1 MAPTRYPRKSAN
13 ASTTCWTKPL
23 MIDFWLAAGLLLL
36 VALSFLLIPVLRG
49 RRAQREED
57 RTALNVALYQE
68 RVAELQ
74 TQQAEGV
81 LDAAQ
86 LDTGRAEAARELLA
100 DTEGVEAPRE
110 SRLGKP
116 LPLLAA
122 FLVPVLGLG
131 LYLHFGASDKVELTR
146 EFAQP
151 PVSLQDMTQRLERAA
166 AAQPDSAEGLYFLG
180 RAYMAQ
186 DRSADAAKV
195 FERAVALAGRQP
207 ELLGQWAQAQYFAD
221 NKQWSPKVQ
230 ALTDEALKL
239 DPKEVTSLGLLGIA
253 AFEGQRYQE
262 AIDYWSR
269 LLAQLPPEDN
279 SRAALQGGIDRAAQ
293 KLKESGGTV
302 AQAKQ
307 AATLKVRVAVSAEV
321 KAKALPGD
329 SVFIFARAV
338 SGPPAP
344 LAAKRVTVAEL
355 PITVEL
361 GDADAMMP
369 QLKLSNFPEVQ
380 LVARIS
386 RAGQPTAGEWIG
398 RSQPLASS
406 TTALQ
411 QLTIDSPDKSFEE
424 TP

>member
-1 MAPTRYPRKSAN
+1 
-13 ASTTCWTKPL
+13 

-36 VALSFLLIPVLRG
+36 VALSFLLIPVLRE

-74 TQQAEGV
+74 SQQAEGV

-86 LDTGRAEAARELLA
+86 MDSGRAEAARELLA
-100 DTEGVEAPRE
+100 DTEGVAAPRV
-110 SRLGKP
+110 SKLGKP

-122 FLVPVLGLG
+122 VLVPVLGLG
-131 LYLHFGASDKVELTR
+131 LYLHFGAADKVELTR
-146 EFAQP
+146 EFAQAP
-151 PVSLQDMTQRLERAA
+151 QSMEEMTQRLERAV

-180 RAYMAQ
+180 RTYMAQ
-186 DRSADAAKV
+186 ERPADAAKM
-195 FERAVALAGRQP
+195 FERAANLAGRQP

-221 NKQWSPKVQ
+221 GKKWSDKIQ
-230 ALTDEALKL
+230 ALTDEALKA

-253 AFEGQRYQE
+253 AFEGERYQQ
-262 AIDYWSR
+262 AIDYWNR
-269 LLAQLPPEDN
+269 LLAQLPPDDK
-279 SRAALQGGIDRAAQ
+279 SREALQGGIQRAAERLQ
-293 KLKESGGTV
+293 ASGGKV
-302 AQAKQ
+302 AQT
-307 AATLKVRVAVSAEV
+307 AAPKAALLKVSVDLASELKGKVQ
-321 KAKALPGD
+321 PGD
-329 SVFIFARAV
+329 SVFIFARAT

-344 LAAKRVTVAEL
+344 LAAKRLTVADL
-355 PITVEL
+355 PVTVEL

-386 RAGQPTAGEWIG
+386 RAGQPTAGEWVG
-398 RSQPLASS
+398 RSGPLASS

-411 QLTIDSPDKSFEE
+411 KLTIDSPDK
-424 TP
+424 

>member
-1 MAPTRYPRKSAN
+1 
-13 ASTTCWTKPL
+13 

-74 TQQAEGV
+74 TQQEEGV
-81 LDAAQ
+81 LDTAQ

-100 DTEGVEAPRE
+100 DTEGVEKPRE

-122 FLVPVLGLG
+122 ILVPVLGLG
-131 LYLHFGASDKVELTR
+131 LYLHYGASDKVELTR
-146 EFAQP
+146 EFSQP
-151 PVSLQDMTQRLERAA
+151 PVSMEDMTRRLERAA
-166 AAQPDSAEGLYFLG
+166 AAQPDSPEGLYFLG

-195 FERAVALAGRQP
+195 FERTVALAGRQP

-262 AIDYWSR
+262 AIDYWNR
-269 LLAQLPPEDN
+269 LLAQLPPQDN

-302 AQAKQ
+302 APVKAQAQ
-307 AATLKVRVAVSAEV
+307 MKVRVDLSADI
-321 KAKALPGD
+321 KAKASPGD

-338 SGPPAP
+338 NGPPAP
-344 LAAKRVTVAEL
+344 LAVKRFTVADL
-355 PITVEL
+355 PVTVEL

-398 RSQPLASS
+398 RSQTLASS

-411 QLTIDSPDKSFEE
+411 QLTIDSPDK
-424 TP
+424 

>member
-1 MAPTRYPRKSAN
+1 
-13 ASTTCWTKPL
+13 

-74 TQQAEGV
+74 TQQSEGV
-81 LDAAQ
+81 LDATQ
-86 LDTGRAEAARELLA
+86 LDAGRAEAARELLA
-100 DTEGVEAPRE
+100 DTEGVEKPRE

-122 FLVPVLGLG
+122 VLVPVLGLG
-131 LYLHFGASDKVELTR
+131 LYMHFGASDKVELTR
-146 EFAQP
+146 EFSQP
-151 PVSLQDMTQRLERAA
+151 PVSMQDMTQRLERAA

-195 FERAVALAGRQP
+195 FERTVALAGRQP

-221 NKQWSPKVQ
+221 NKQWSPKIQ

-253 AFEGQRYQE
+253 AFERERYQE
-262 AIDYWSR
+262 AIDYWNR
-269 LLAQLPPEDN
+269 LLAQLPEQDN
-279 SRAALQGGIDRAAQ
+279 SRTALQGGIDRAAE
-293 KLKESGGTV
+293 KLKEGGGAV
-302 AQAKQ
+302 APTQVGAL
-307 AATLKVRVAVSAEV
+307 LKVSVDLSAEV
-321 KAKALPGD
+321 KAKTLPTD

-338 SGPPAP
+338 GGPPAP
-344 LAAKRVTVAEL
+344 LAAKRVTVADL
-355 PITVEL
+355 PLSVEL

-406 TTALQ
+406 TVALQ
-411 QLTIDSPDKSFEE
+411 QLTIDSPDK
-424 TP
+424 

>member
-1 MAPTRYPRKSAN
+1 
-13 ASTTCWTKPL
+13 

-74 TQQAEGV
+74 GQQAEGV
-81 LDAAQ
+81 LSAEQ
-86 LDTGRAEAARELLA
+86 LDSGRAEAARELLA
-100 DTEGVEAPRE
+100 DTEGGEPART

-122 FLVPVLGLG
+122 LLVPVLGVV

-146 EFAQP
+146 EFAQAP
-151 PVSLQDMTQRLERAA
+151 QSMEEMTRRLERAV

-180 RAYMAQ
+180 RTYMAQ
-186 DRSADAAKV
+186 DRPADAAKI
-195 FERAVALAGRQP
+195 FERTVALAGRQP

-221 NKQWSPKVQ
+221 GKQWSDKVQ
-230 ALTDEALKL
+230 ALTDEALKA

-253 AFEGQRYQE
+253 AFEGERYQE
-262 AIDYWSR
+262 AIDYWNR
-269 LLAQLPPEDN
+269 LLAQLPADDN
-279 SRAALQGGIDRAAQ
+279 SRAALQGGIDRATE
-293 KLKESGGTV
+293 KLQASGGQV
-302 AQAKQ
+302 AQAQ
-307 AATLKVRVAVSAEV
+307 APAAKTAALLKVRVDLAADL
-321 KAKALPGD
+321 KAKVQPGD
-329 SVFIFARAV
+329 SVFIFARAT

-344 LAAKRVTVAEL
+344 LAAKRLTVADL
-355 PITVEL
+355 PVTVEL

-380 LVARIS
+380 LVARVS
-386 RAGQPTAGEWIG
+386 RAGQPTAGEWVG

-406 TTALQ
+406 TTAPQ
-411 QLTIDSPDKSFEE
+411 QLTIDSPDK
-424 TP
+424 

>member
-1 MAPTRYPRKSAN
+1 
-13 ASTTCWTKPL
+13 
-23 MIDFWLAAGLLLL
+23 MIDFWLATGLLLL
-36 VALSFLLIPVLRG
+36 IALSFLLIPVLRD

-74 TQQAEGV
+74 AQQEEGV
-81 LDAAQ
+81 LTAQ
-86 LDTGRAEAARELLA
+86 QMDTGRAEAARELLA
-100 DTEGVEAPRE
+100 DTEGVAPARV

-122 FLVPVLGLG
+122 VLVPVLGLA

-146 EFAQP
+146 EFAQAP
-151 PVSLQDMTQRLERAA
+151 QSMEDMTRRLERAV

-186 DRSADAAKV
+186 DRAGEAAKI
-195 FERAVALAGRQP
+195 FERTVRLAGRQP

-221 NKQWSPKVQ
+221 GKQWSPQVQ
-230 ALTDEALKL
+230 ALTDEALKA

-262 AIDYWSR
+262 AIDYWKR
-269 LLAQLPPEDN
+269 LLAQLPPEDQ
-279 SRAALQGGIDRAAQ
+279 SRAALQGGIDRASE
-293 KLKESGGTV
+293 KLVQGGGKV
-302 AQAKQ
+302 AEAVV
-307 AATLKVRVAVSAEV
+307 ARTAVLKVRVDLAADL
-321 KAKALPGD
+321 KAKVQPGD
-329 SVFIFARAV
+329 SVFVFARATQ
-338 SGPPAP
+338 GPPAP
-344 LAAKRVTVAEL
+344 LAAKRLTVADL
-355 PITVEL
+355 PATVEL

-406 TTALQ
+406 TAAQ
-411 QLTIDSPDKSFEE
+411 QNLTIDSPDK
-424 TP
+424 

>member
-1 MAPTRYPRKSAN
+1 
-13 ASTTCWTKPL
+13 

-81 LDAAQ
+81 LDATQMTA
-86 LDTGRAEAARELLA
+86 GRDEAARELLA
-100 DTEGVEAPRE
+100 DTEGADVGRV

-122 FLVPVLGLG
+122 ILVPVLGLG

-146 EFAQP
+146 EFAQAP
-151 PVSLQDMTQRLERAA
+151 QSMEEMTLRLERAV

-180 RAYMAQ
+180 RTYMAQ
-186 DRSADAAKV
+186 DRPADAAKI
-195 FERAVALAGRQP
+195 FERTVALAGRQP

-221 NKQWSPKVQ
+221 NKKWSDKVQ
-230 ALTDEALKL
+230 ALTDEALKA

-253 AFEGQRYQE
+253 AFESERYQD
-262 AIDYWSR
+262 AIDYWNR
-269 LLAQLPPEDN
+269 LLAQLPTEDA
-279 SRAALQGGIDRAAQ
+279 SRAALQGGIQRATE
-293 KLKESGGTV
+293 KLQESGVTV
-302 AQAKQ
+302 AKAPAVAAKPV
-307 AATLKVRVAVSAEV
+307 ALLKVSVDLSAEV
-321 KAKALPGD
+321 KAKVLPGD

-344 LAAKRVTVAEL
+344 LAAKRLTVADL
-355 PITVEL
+355 PVTVEL

-406 TTALQ
+406 TTAQQ
-411 QLTIDSPDKSFEE
+411 QLTIDSPDK
-424 TP
+424 

>member
-1 MAPTRYPRKSAN
+1 
-13 ASTTCWTKPL
+13 

-36 VALSFLLIPVLRG
+36 VALSFLLIPVLRE

-74 TQQAEGV
+74 SQQAEGV

-86 LDTGRAEAARELLA
+86 MDSGRAEAARELLA
-100 DTEGVEAPRE
+100 DTEGVAAPRV
-110 SRLGKP
+110 SKLGKP

-122 FLVPVLGLG
+122 VLVPVLGLG
-131 LYLHFGASDKVELTR
+131 LYLHFGAADKVELTR
-146 EFAQP
+146 EFAQAP
-151 PVSLQDMTQRLERAA
+151 QSMEEMTQRLERAV

-180 RAYMAQ
+180 RTYMAQ
-186 DRSADAAKV
+186 ERPADAAKL
-195 FERAVALAGRQP
+195 FERAANLAGRQP

-221 NKQWSPKVQ
+221 GKKWSAKIQ
-230 ALTDEALKL
+230 ALTDEALKA

-253 AFEGQRYQE
+253 AFEGERYQE
-262 AIDYWSR
+262 AIDYWNR
-269 LLAQLPPEDN
+269 LLAQLPPDDN
-279 SRAALQGGIDRAAQ
+279 SRAALQGGINRAAERLQ
-293 KLKESGGTV
+293 ASGGKV
-302 AQAKQ
+302 AQAPV
-307 AATLKVRVAVSAEV
+307 AAKAALLKVSVDLASDLRSKVQ
-321 KAKALPGD
+321 PGD
-329 SVFIFARAV
+329 SVFIFARAT

-344 LAAKRVTVAEL
+344 LAAKRLTVADL
-355 PITVEL
+355 PVTVEL

-386 RAGQPTAGEWIG
+386 RAGQPTAGEWVG
-398 RSQPLASS
+398 RSGPLASS

-411 QLTIDSPDKSFEE
+411 KLIIDSPDK
-424 TP
+424 

>member
-1 MAPTRYPRKSAN
+1 
-13 ASTTCWTKPL
+13 

-36 VALSFLLIPVLRG
+36 VALSFLLIPVLRE

-74 TQQAEGV
+74 AQQAEGV

-86 LDTGRAEAARELLA
+86 LDSGRAEAARELLA
-100 DTEGVEAPRE
+100 DTEGAAAPRVL
-110 SRLGKP
+110 RLGKP

-122 FLVPVLGLG
+122 VLVPVLGLG
-131 LYLHFGASDKVELTR
+131 LYLHFGAADKVELTR
-146 EFAQP
+146 EFAQAP
-151 PVSLQDMTQRLERAA
+151 QSMEEMTQRLERAV

-180 RAYMAQ
+180 RTYMAQ
-186 DRSADAAKV
+186 DRPADAAKM
-195 FERAVALAGRQP
+195 FERAANLAGRQP

-221 NKQWSPKVQ
+221 GKKWSEQIQK
-230 ALTDEALKL
+230 LTDEALKA

-253 AFEGQRYQE
+253 AFEGERYQE
-262 AIDYWSR
+262 AIDYWNR
-269 LLAQLPPEDN
+269 LLAQLPPDDN
-279 SRAALQGGIDRAAQ
+279 SRAALQGGIERAAER
-293 KLKESGGTV
+293 LKASGGKV
-302 AQAKQ
+302 AQA
-307 AATLKVRVAVSAEV
+307 AAPKAALLTVSVDLASELKGKVQ
-321 KAKALPGD
+321 PGD
-329 SVFIFARAV
+329 SVFIFARAT

-344 LAAKRVTVAEL
+344 LAAKRLTVADL
-355 PITVEL
+355 PVTVEL

-398 RSQPLASS
+398 RSGPLASS
-406 TTALQ
+406 TTAPQ
-411 QLTIDSPDKSFEE
+411 KLTIDSPDK
-424 TP
+424 

>member
-1 MAPTRYPRKSAN
+1 
-13 ASTTCWTKPL
+13 

-36 VALSFLLIPVLRG
+36 VALSFLLIPVLRE

-74 TQQAEGV
+74 AQQAEGV

-86 LDTGRAEAARELLA
+86 MDSGRAEAARELLA
-100 DTEGVEAPRE
+100 DTEGVAAPRI
-110 SRLGKP
+110 SKLGKP

-122 FLVPVLGLG
+122 VLVPVLGLG
-131 LYLHFGASDKVELTR
+131 LYMHFGAADKVELTR
-146 EFAQP
+146 EFAQAP
-151 PVSLQDMTQRLERAA
+151 QSMEEMTQRLERAV

-180 RAYMAQ
+180 RTYMAQ
-186 DRSADAAKV
+186 ERPADAAKM
-195 FERAVALAGRQP
+195 FERAANLAGRQP

-221 NKQWSPKVQ
+221 GKKWSAKIQ
-230 ALTDEALKL
+230 TLTDEALKA

-253 AFEGQRYQE
+253 AFEGERYQE
-262 AIDYWSR
+262 AIDYWNR

-279 SRAALQGGIDRAAQ
+279 SRAALQGGIKRAAER
-293 KLKESGGTV
+293 LEASGGKV
-302 AQAKQ
+302 AQAPL
-307 AATLKVRVAVSAEV
+307 AAKAALLKVSVDLASELRSKVQ
-321 KAKALPGD
+321 PGD
-329 SVFIFARAV
+329 SVFIFARAT

-344 LAAKRVTVAEL
+344 LAAKRLTVADL
-355 PITVEL
+355 PVTVEL

-386 RAGQPTAGEWIG
+386 RAGQPTAGEWVG
-398 RSQPLASS
+398 RSGPLASS

-411 QLTIDSPDKSFEE
+411 KLTIDSPDQ
-424 TP
+424 